1 LRTFET
7 VVASRTSPRKAHVA
21 KSFYL
26 QRRRRLRDARYCSP
40 DESCQHIG
48 NDKSREVW
56 RNPFRP
62 TAQGSVTADD
72 FTKSSSTKSVGPIG
86 GYIFCV
92 WRVNAAGVPK
102 KDDRPGGRYHPHIVA
117 RALGGGSSCR
127 RASVSGRSAGPV
139 TNTRSCARWF
149 RPKTGAF

>member
-92 WRVNAAGVPK
+92 SRVNAAGVPK
-102 KDDRPGGRYHPHIVA
+102 KDDRPRARRWFELPTGVGERTKRRACYEYPLV
-117 RALGGGSSCR
+117 RALVSPENWRLLR
-127 RASVSGRSAGPV
+127 RRRG
-139 TNTRSCARWF
+139 
-149 RPKTGAF
+149 